1 MYKVFPREKNI
12 SFEYPH
18 IYSHFCIF
26 NFSQMVHISPAYQNV
41 INHIFIIQEK
51 NHNIYQHIIGSIES
65 IRMIKQLTSLTILH
79 YLNMY
84 KSLYDKSY
92 AKKYLNSFKY
102 VNKTA
107 LLNINLLQ
115 SFVPMVHTLLNH
127 ISDYMLKKSVTKNYY
142 LNLFNKKIRLFF
154 PISIQKSQRQR

>member
-1 MYKVFPREKNI
+1 
-12 SFEYPH
+12 
-18 IYSHFCIF
+18 
-26 NFSQMVHISPAYQNV
+26 
-41 INHIFIIQEK
+41 
-51 NHNIYQHIIGSIES
+51 
-65 IRMIKQLTSLTILH
+65 
-79 YLNMY
+79 MY

-115 SFVPMVHTLLNH
+115 SFVPMVHALLNH

-142 LNLFNKKIRLFF
+142 LNLFNKKNQIVF
-154 PISIQKSQRQR
+154 PISIQKSQR